1 MEKTENIKHLYI
13 DCERSKKIRIHFQKY
28 YKNLTQKEHIPL
40 QHILSISA
48 LSLPPKTK
56 KLVLTLTTTITIIN
70 IKNELKNIIQTHYKQ
85 HAINNTLDEFKSNF
99 CINNTLC
106 TLANNSLTILL

>member
-1 MEKTENIKHLYI
+1 MIVSEV
-13 DCERSKKIRIHFQKY
+13 KKIRTHFQKY

-70 IKNELKNIIQTHYKQ
+70 IKNELKNIIQTHYRQ
-85 HAINNTLDEFKSNF
+85 HAINNTLGEFKSNF

-106 TLANNSLTILL
+106 TLTNNFLTLLL

>member
-1 MEKTENIKHLYI
+1 MTKFIEKTENIKHLYI
-13 DCERSKKIRIHFQKY
+13 DCKKIRTHFQKH

-85 HAINNTLDEFKSNF
+85 HAK
-99 CINNTLC
+99 
-106 TLANNSLTILL
+106 